1 MNKGLLW
8 MAVTADELELPVAV
22 ADTAKELS
30 SMLGLTGNGVLAN
43 ICRGRKNARGGL
55 RYVRVE
61 VGSDD

>member
-1 MNKGLLW
+1 MSRGLLW

-30 SMLGLTGNGVLAN
+30 VMLGMTNNGVLAN
-43 ICRGRKNARGGL
+43 ISRGRKNAKGGL

-61 VGSDD
+61 VGNDD